1 MPDSQPTR
9 DGHSILAMSAF
20 DARTAGTLDS
30 ATQELVA
37 RRLRIFGAGSPLFY
51 RTPIH
56 MQRAEGVWMY
66 DATGTRYLDAYNNVP
81 SVGHC
86 HPHVVEAIAR
96 QAATLNTHTR
106 YIDET
111 ILNYAEQLLA
121 TFPPAFGKIAFTC
134 TGSESSDLALRIAR
148 RATGGTGF
156 IVTDTA
162 YHGNTTAV
170 SEISPSYGS
179 DIPIGLHVRTVP
191 PPDPRRNADPAEKFA
206 ADVQAAIADLRR
218 HGVRFAGLMLDT
230 IFSSDG
236 IFADPP
242 GLLAPAAAVVHA
254 AGGLFI
260 ADEVQPGFA
269 RTGDF
274 MWGFERHGITPDL
287 VVLGKPMGNGYPM
300 GAVIARPEIF
310 DSFSRSAGYF
320 NTFAGNPVA
329 AAAGLAV
336 LQVLQRENLME
347 NARTTGAHL
356 RHGLTKLAERHNVIA
371 DIRGNGLYI
380 GIELNGDATTARTV
394 VETLRDRQILI
405 GTAGPQGIVLKIR
418 PPLCFQPMHAE
429 MLLNTLANVLESQ

>member
-1 MPDSQPTR
+1 MPDSRTPP

-30 ATQELVA
+30 ATRDLVA
-37 RRLRIFGAGSPLFY
+37 RRLRVFGPGSPLFY

-66 DATGTRYLDAYNNVP
+66 DAAGTRYLDAYNNVP

-121 TFPPAFGKIAFTC
+121 TFPPALGKIAFTC

-148 RATGGTGF
+148 RATGGTGM

-162 YHGNTTAV
+162 YHGNTSAV

-179 DIPIGLHVRTVP
+179 EIPIAPHVRTVP
-191 PPDPRRNADPAEKFA
+191 PPDPRTSADPAKKFA
-206 ADVQAAIADLRR
+206 ENVQAAIADFGR
-218 HGVRFAGLMLDT
+218 HGIHFAALMLDT

-242 GLLAPAAAVVHA
+242 GLLAPAIAAVHA

-269 RTGDF
+269 RTGDY

-287 VVLGKPMGNGYPM
+287 VVLGKPMASGYPM
-300 GAVIARPEIF
+300 GAIVARAEVF

-320 NTFAGNPVA
+320 NTFAGTPVA
-329 AAAGLAV
+329 AAAALAV

-347 NARTTGAHL
+347 NARTTGAYL
-356 RHGLTKLAERHNVIA
+356 RTGLTALAGRHTRIA
-371 DIRGNGLYI
+371 QIRGAGLYI
-380 GIELNGDATTARTV
+380 GIELNGDAAAARKV
-394 VETLRDRQILI
+394 VEGMRDRQILI
-405 GTAGPQGIVLKIR
+405 GTAGRKGNVLKIR
-418 PPLCFQPMHAE
+418 PPLRFKPAHAD
-429 MLLNTLANVLESQ
+429 LLLSALGDVLEAQ